1 MLLLD
6 QSIICHSVLWT
17 ILASLKIMSSNKK
30 GIYLWPKLPDHNI
43 STVCGDIIHGWL
55 LGTKMLPNSPK
66 KDPRSSNLDQTSF
79 GHWLIKDLLHMTQR
93 THFSSCAEQVRLS
106 RAEQTFPSCLLW
118 QAIMTVQNLVQLVLS
133 LS

>member
-118 QAIMTVQNLVQLVLS
+118 QAIMTVQNLVQLVLP